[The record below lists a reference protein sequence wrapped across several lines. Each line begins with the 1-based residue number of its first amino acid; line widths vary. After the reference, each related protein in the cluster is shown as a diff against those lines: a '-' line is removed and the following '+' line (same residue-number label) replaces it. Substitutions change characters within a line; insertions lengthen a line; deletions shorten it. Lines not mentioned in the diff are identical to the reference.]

1 MSVVLS
7 DLSFSFPNGRVVLS
21 GLNAAFGPGRTGL
34 IGVNGSGK
42 STLLRLITGELRPA
56 SGSVTVTG
64 EVGYL
69 PQDLTLDT
77 GASVASLLGIAG
89 ALDAIAAIEAGDVRP
104 ELFDAVGD
112 DWDVADRAQAWLS
125 RLGLGHVGLDDR
137 VRRLSGG
144 EAVVTALTALFLRRP
159 PVIVLDEP
167 TNNLDLD
174 ARRRLY
180 AAVESWP
187 GVMLIVSHDRELLA
201 LMDQIAELTA
211 PRGAPG
217 SPGGSLRM
225 YGGNLEAYE
234 AQLATE
240 QAAARRAVAVAE
252 AGVRREK
259 RDLMANQTK
268 QARRD
273 RQGRAVAASGG
284 LPRIVAFARKRA
296 AQETAGRSREIGLER
311 VAAAEERLGEA
322 EEAVRDDDT
331 IKIALPGTAVPAGRT
346 VLTVRGLDGA
356 WLPWRPAVEGGE
368 SSEEAALDEL
378 VVRGP
383 ERVALSGPNGAG
395 KTTLLRHITG
405 ELDYLPDGLTVRLNG
420 AVGYLPQRLDVLD
433 ESASVV
439 ENLRAVAPAASV
451 NEVRAGLARFLFRGT
466 RADQPAGTLSGG
478 ERFRAVLAALLL
490 AQPPPQLLLLDE
502 PTNNL
507 DMASARQ
514 LSEALSSYQGAL
526 LVASHDVPFLR
537 SIGIS
542 RWLRLSRDGRLRE
555 SAPSL
560 ALVAVVEPERLGQ
573 AAARFIGVR
582 RVLEHDVLHAEF
594 GVAAHCRREF
604 LGRPFQVLVV
614 DERRL
619 LLLEVGE
626 PQADQRRDAHRRRVA
641 AYFVARGLDG
651 GQRPGHRLGLT
662 HVAGVPQVGIPRGQL
677 DHARALGSEQQRR
690 SLLTRTARHV
700 LAVPRLVV
708 LPSEIDVPVPQH
720 RYEDLHGLFETARA
734 MIEGQPERLVL
745 RLVPARAD
753 AQDQAPVAHLVE
765 GGGHLREDR
774 RITEGIAEHQGADL
788 HPVCRF
794 RQRGQHGPALP
805 DPRGRRTGAAVHEMV
820 GEPDAVKA
828 IRLRLLRELTD
839 RLVRTLV
846 VGLAIVHQVEH
857 QPDLHGGDANTGV

>member
-21 GLNAAFGPGRTGL
+21 GLNATFGPGRTGL

-77 GASVASLLGIAG
+77 GASVASLLGIAA

-112 DWDVADRAQAWLS
+112 DWDVADRAVAWLS
-125 RLGLGHVGLDDR
+125 RLGLGHVGLGDR
-137 VRRLSGG
+137 VGRLSGG
-144 EAVVTALTALFLRRP
+144 EAVLTALAALFLRRP

-201 LMDQIAELTA
+201 LMDQIAELT
-211 PRGAPG
+211 GAPG
-217 SPGGSLRM
+217 SPGDSLRM

-240 QAAARRAVAVAE
+240 QAAARRAVTAAE
-252 AGVRREK
+252 ADIRREK

-273 RQGRAVAASGG
+273 RQGRRLAESGSIPKAAAG
-284 LPRIVAFARKRA
+284 ARKRS

-311 VAAAEERLGEA
+311 VAAAESRLTEA

-331 IKIALPGTAVPAGRT
+331 IRISLPGTAVPAGRT

-356 WLPWRPAVEGGE
+356 WLPWRPADESDGSGE
-368 SSEEAALDEL
+368 VPGALDEL

-383 ERVALSGPNGAG
+383 ERVALTGPNGAG

-405 ELDYLPDGLTVRLNG
+405 ELDDLTVRLNA

-439 ENLRAVAPAASV
+439 ENVRAVAPAASV
-451 NEVRAGLARFLFRGT
+451 NEVRAGLARFLFRGP

-514 LSEALSSYQGAL
+514 LSEALSCYQGAL

-555 SAPSL
+555 IDPSL
-560 ALVAVVEPERLGQ
+560 ALAAVVEPERLGYSP
-573 AAARFIGVR
+573 ARFARVR

-594 GVAAHCRREF
+594 GVAAHRRREF
-604 LGRPFQVLVV
+604 LGRPFQVLVL

-626 PQADQRRDAHRRRVA
+626 PQADQRRDAQRRRVP
-641 AYFVARGLDG
+641 AYLAARGLDG

-662 HVAGVPQVGIPRGQL
+662 HVAGVPQVGVPRGQL
-677 DHARALGSEQQRR
+677 DHARALGAKQ
-690 SLLTRTARHV
+690 
-700 LAVPRLVV
+700 
-708 LPSEIDVPVPQH
+708 
-720 RYEDLHGLFETARA
+720 
-734 MIEGQPERLVL
+734 
-745 RLVPARAD
+745 
-753 AQDQAPVAHLVE
+753 
-765 GGGHLREDR
+765 
-774 RITEGIAEHQGADL
+774 
-788 HPVCRF
+788 
-794 RQRGQHGPALP
+794 
-805 DPRGRRTGAAVHEMV
+805 
-820 GEPDAVKA
+820 
-828 IRLRLLRELTD
+828 
-839 RLVRTLV
+839 
-846 VGLAIVHQVEH
+846 
-857 QPDLHGGDANTGV
+857 